1 MQVIKQLFCTLLLG
15 FMTGFLMAKETV
27 TDEIYQ
33 NRINALKLQL
43 DITYSPFVK
52 TFIEEYLENPELVKQ
67 LVIRSKQYFPF
78 IEKQL
83 RIKGV
88 PADLKYLAATASQ
101 LDASATNATG
111 ATGMWMMAFQVSK
124 MYKLKVT
131 TYIDERR
138 DVLKSTNTAAQ
149 HFKDLHS
156 IYKNWSLAIAAYG
169 CSPVML
175 NKCIRMANNSLL
187 FWDIYPTMPVNC
199 RDLLPKIIAT
209 AYILN
214 YYKEHGIKI
223 NLVEPTFDADTVI
236 INKWISFQQ
245 IANGLNISVEELRAL
260 NPIFKRDI
268 IPFSQEGFYVR
279 LPKGKAKDMANI
291 KDSVYKPDASIAA
304 IEFNPVEIKKDNTRN
319 VSETI
324 SPTSEDIK
332 KGKPATIQK
341 VSITYV
347 VKKGDVLG
355 DIADWFDTTPAEIK
369 QINKLKKNQVN
380 VGQKLIIRVPGNK
393 AAYYKRINTL
403 NRAQKK
409 KLKNKD

>member
-1 MQVIKQLFCTLLLG
+1 
-15 FMTGFLMAKETV
+15 
-27 TDEIYQ
+27 
-33 NRINALKLQL
+33 
-43 DITYSPFVK
+43 
-52 TFIEEYLENPELVKQ
+52 
-67 LVIRSKQYFPF
+67 
-78 IEKQL
+78 
-83 RIKGV
+83 
-88 PADLKYLAATASQ
+88 
-101 LDASATNATG
+101 
-111 ATGMWMMAFQVSK
+111 
-124 MYKLKVT
+124 
-131 TYIDERR
+131 
-138 DVLKSTNTAAQ
+138 
-149 HFKDLHS
+149 
-156 IYKNWSLAIAAYG
+156 
-169 CSPVML
+169 
-175 NKCIRMANNSLL
+175 MANNSLL

-319 VSETI
+319 ISETI
-324 SPTSEDIK
+324 SPTSENIK

>member
-1 MQVIKQLFCTLLLG
+1 MQVIKQLFFTLLLV
-15 FMTGFLMAKETV
+15 FSAGFLMAKETA
-27 TDEIYQ
+27 TDEVYL

-43 DITYSPFVK
+43 DITYNPVVK
-52 TFIEEYLENPELVKQ
+52 TFIEEYLANPELVKQ
-67 LVIRSKQYFPF
+67 LVIKSKQHFPF

-88 PADLKYLAATASQ
+88 PTDLKYLAATASQ
-101 LDASATNATG
+101 LDASATNSTG

-175 NKCIRMANNSLL
+175 NKCIRMANNSLF
-187 FWDIYPTMPVNC
+187 FWDIYPAMPANC
-199 RDLLPKIIAT
+199 RDLLPKTIAT

-223 NLVEPTFDADTVI
+223 NMVEPTFDADTVI

-245 IANGLNISVEELRAL
+245 IANGLNVSVDEVRAL
-260 NPIFKRDI
+260 NPVFKRDI

-279 LPKGKAKDMANI
+279 LPRGKAKDIANI
-291 KDSVYKPDASIAA
+291 KDSAYKPDASIAA
-304 IEFNPVEIKKDNTRN
+304 TEFNPVEIRKDNTRN
-319 VSETI
+319 NTETI
-324 SPTSEDIK
+324 TPTNEEVK
-332 KGKPATIQK
+332 KGKPTQK
-341 VSITYV
+341 VSVTYV

-355 DIADWFDTTPAEIK
+355 DIADWFDTTPADIK
-369 QINKLKKNQVN
+369 QTNKLKKNQVN
-380 VGQKLIIRVPGNK
+380 VGQKLVIKVPGNK

>member
-1 MQVIKQLFCTLLLG
+1 MHVIKRILLTVL
-15 FMTGFLMAKETV
+15 MVSSASFLMAKETA
-27 TDEIYQ
+27 TDEVYQ

-43 DITYSPFVK
+43 DITYNPAVK
-52 TFIEEYLENPELVKQ
+52 SFIDEYLANPELVKQ
-67 LVIRSKQYFPF
+67 LVQKSKLHFPF

-83 RIKGV
+83 RVKGV
-88 PADLKYLAATASQ
+88 PTDLKYLAATASQ
-101 LDASATNATG
+101 LDASSTNSTG

-138 DVLKSTNTAAQ
+138 DILKSTNTAAQ

-187 FWDIYPTMPVNC
+187 FWDIYPAMPTNC
-199 RDLLPKIIAT
+199 RDLLPKTIAT

-223 NLVEPTFDADTVI
+223 NLVEPTFETDTVI

-245 IANGLNISVEELRAL
+245 IANGLNVPVEEVRAL

-279 LPKGKAKDMANI
+279 LPKGKAKEIINI
-291 KDSVYKPDASIAA
+291 KDSAYKPDAAIAA
-304 IEFNPVEIKKDNTRN
+304 TEFNPVEIKKDNTRN
-319 VSETI
+319 SQETVTPSKDEVS
-324 SPTSEDIK
+324 
-332 KGKPATIQK
+332 KGKPTK
-341 VSITYV
+341 NITVIYT

-369 QINKLKKNQVN
+369 ASNKLRKNQVN
-380 VGQKLIIRVPGNK
+380 VGQKLKISVSGNK
-393 AAYYKRINTL
+393 AAYYKRINTM